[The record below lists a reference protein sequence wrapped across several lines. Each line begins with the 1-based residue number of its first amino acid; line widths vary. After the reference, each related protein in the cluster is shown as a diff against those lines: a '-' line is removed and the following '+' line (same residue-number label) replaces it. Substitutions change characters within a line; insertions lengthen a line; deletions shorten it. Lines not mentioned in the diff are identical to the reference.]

1 MKANRYQVRETESKE
16 VIDPL
21 VTLKDAKNCIAEYK
35 KQDRKYKTFIPDFY
49 EIYDFQNDK
58 IITV

>member
-1 MKANRYQVRETESKE
+1 MKTNRYQVRESQSKE

-35 KQDRKYKTFIPDFY
+35 KQDRKYKNYIPDFY
-49 EIYDFQNDK
+49 EIFNLTTEK
-58 IITV
+58 VEL

>member
-21 VTLKDAKNCIAEYK
+21 VTLKDAKFCIAEYK

-49 EIYDFQNDK
+49 EIFNLTTQK
-58 IITV
+58 VEL